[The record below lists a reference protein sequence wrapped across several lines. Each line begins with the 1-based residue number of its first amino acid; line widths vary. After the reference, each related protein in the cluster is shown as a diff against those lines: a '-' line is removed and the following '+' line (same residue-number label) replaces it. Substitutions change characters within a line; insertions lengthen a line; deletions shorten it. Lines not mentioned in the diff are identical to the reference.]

1 MPDGDEI
8 ADEHEIDPLMG
19 PELDPEQVLEEQAEA
34 ARTARARGRNAASQG
49 RTTPIAIRF
58 DQFTLE
64 RLKALATLR
73 NVGYQTLL
81 KQFVVERLYEEEK
94 RADIIDR

>member
-1 MPDGDEI
+1 MPDDKTL
-8 ADEHEIDPLMG
+8 ADSGEIDYSMG
-19 PELDPEQVLEEQAEA
+19 PDFDADRFLEEEIERERA
-34 ARTARARGRNAASQG
+34 ARQRGRNAASQG

-64 RLKALATLR
+64 RLKALAALR